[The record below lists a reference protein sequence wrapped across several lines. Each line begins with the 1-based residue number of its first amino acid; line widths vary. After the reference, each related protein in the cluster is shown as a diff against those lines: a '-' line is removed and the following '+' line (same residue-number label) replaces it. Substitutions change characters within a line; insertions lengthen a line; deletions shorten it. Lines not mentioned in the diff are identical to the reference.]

1 MTIDELAGLE
11 SALGIHIKDAD
22 LVAIMRELDTNK
34 RGFLEFED
42 FSHFLLIDPYTS
54 YKINK

>member
-1 MTIDELAGLE
+1 LTIDELAGLVN
-11 SALGIHIKDAD
+11 ALGIHIKDAD

-42 FSHFLLIDPYTS
+42 FSQFLLIDPYTS
-54 YKINK
+54 Y